1 MNPRPTQEWYNKT
14 YKEDFWELKKRGRNN
29 REMIKSQLTK
39 QTLWARKISDYLKS
53 LGFQEKKAPN
63 LLEIGCS
70 YGKIV
75 NDLASKF
82 NGHAWGVEPSDE
94 AINFAKNQVGIKIYA
109 KNMDEV
115 IEKAENKKF
124 DLILFSHCLEN
135 LTDPIS
141 SLNKVHMLLK
151 DDGFLFIDTPNNF
164 FRRSWHIYH
173 PYCYNINSISELL
186 DQTNFTIK
194 KSLTSGRPK
203 IIFGNLYLSIIA
215 SKKSTNNLNN
225 KRNNF
230 PFARMKFGIIAHALL
245 VRGFIRKLNTKIA
258 SIFWK
263 IPKKEYMLLQRQITK
278 YVDEMSTTPKK

>member
-1 MNPRPTQEWYNKT
+1 M
-14 YKEDFWELKKRGRNN
+14 
-29 REMIKSQLTK
+29 
-39 QTLWARKISDYLKS
+39 
-53 LGFQEKKAPN
+53 
-63 LLEIGCS
+63 
-70 YGKIV
+70 
-75 NDLASKF
+75 
-82 NGHAWGVEPSDE
+82 EPSDE

-278 YVDEMSTTPKK
+278 YVNEMLTTPKK